1 MDGVQRQALNRPLQM
16 RLLLDTDALVSGNF
30 VMPVSQLWFAV
41 TLRWAVAWCA
51 EPDHETQS
59 KNRTQHAR
67 TAPVENAMNII
78 LSIDEKVAEGARKAA
93 GAMGKSLNQAV
104 RD

>member
-1 MDGVQRQALNRPLQM
+1 ML
-16 RLLLDTDALVSGNF
+16 LLLDTDALTSGKF

-41 TLRWAVAWCA
+41 TVHWAVAWCA